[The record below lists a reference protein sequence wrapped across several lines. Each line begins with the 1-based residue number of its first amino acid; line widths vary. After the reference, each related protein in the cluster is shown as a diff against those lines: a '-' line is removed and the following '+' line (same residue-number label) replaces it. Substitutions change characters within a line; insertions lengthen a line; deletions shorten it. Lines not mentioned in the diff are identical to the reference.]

1 MGELALFRPAETL
14 DAAARLAGFIRHARD
29 DLTVFGASLDWDSP
43 TWELRGVARV
53 SGRGN
58 TAIRVSWR
66 RPLKRSAASK
76 PGYAPLDARN
86 IDFFKAYLR
95 YRYGL
100 APIMNPHQILSAVRR
115 LDEALSSA
123 GKAVPD
129 ARPDDFNAAAATCR
143 SDYSPESSYR
153 VGRQLQAIAGFLDDH
168 GLVARPLVWTCPI
181 RKPTHF
187 NHIGVERERMR
198 GRKPPSERALAALGE
213 AYRRAERPMDVIA
226 ASAYALLLVTH
237 SRISELHRLDAYDCE
252 VETVENG
259 KERYGLRWYPS
270 KGGEPEMRWIPSAFV
285 PLARNALKR
294 IRDVTEPAR
303 ALARRYMAGE
313 EILPGDDPDDPL
325 SRDGYI
331 SMKTLGTVADPRTVL
346 IALRRNGF
354 DVRADYATQL
364 GVRLTSNAKLYLR
377 APIEEGFRAE
387 LPEGF
392 PLADPKSGL
401 GYDRALLV
409 RTADMAW
416 QSCTLFWRLSCIST
430 NEITHTM
437 NGRDH
442 PTGRKAGLFGRLG
455 LVDDDGETVRIT
467 PHQLRHY
474 MTTLANEGNL
484 SQLDIARWAGR
495 KDIRHNAYYDHESAD
510 SLVSKARSL
519 GGDMFGSPMTA
530 TPQRLV
536 TARQLIEGDLAGV
549 HLTRY
554 GACLHDFAAS
564 PCPMYRDCLNCVEH
578 ACVKGD
584 ERAERALRERLAVIE
599 KAVASA
605 EEAAAIGEGNSEI
618 WLSRKRIELARL
630 RELVALI
637 DDAAIAPGAVLRLDD
652 AAHYGIGDDRA
663 DPAKALSGPG
673 PAPDPSS
680 PRTGKP

>member
-1 MGELALFRPAETL
+1 MVELALFRPREALDAET
-14 DAAARLAGFIRHARD
+14 RLANFILHARN
-29 DLTVFGASLDWDSP
+29 DLTVFGAELDWDAP
-43 TWELRGVARV
+43 RWELRGVARV
-53 SGRGN
+53 SGRSGGVR
-58 TAIRVSWR
+58 RVNWGH
-66 RPLKRSAASK
+66 PLKKAPSSTEH
-76 PGYAPLDARN
+76 YAPLDARN
-86 IDFFKAYLR
+86 VGFFKAYLR

-100 APIMNPHQILSAVRR
+100 APQVSPHQMLSAIRR
-115 LDEALSSA
+115 LDKALSGA
-123 GKAVPD
+123 GKSILD
-129 ARPDDFNAAAATCR
+129 ARPDDFNIAAAACR
-143 SDYSPESSYR
+143 SAYGPSTSYR
-153 VGRQLQAIAGFLDDH
+153 IGRQLEAIAGFLDDH
-168 GLVARPLVWTCPI
+168 GLVARPLVWACSI
-181 RKPTHF
+181 RRPTNF
-187 NHIGVERERMR
+187 DRIGAQHEERRA
-198 GRKPPSERALAALGE
+198 RKLPSERALAALGE
-213 AYRRAERPMDVIA
+213 AYRRAEHPMDVIA

-259 KERYGLRWYPS
+259 KHRYGLRWYPS
-270 KGGEPEMRWIPSAFV
+270 KGGEPETRWIPSAFV
-285 PLARNALKR
+285 PLARNALER

-313 EILPGDDPDDPL
+313 DILPGDDPDDPL
-325 SRDGYI
+325 VRDGYI
-331 SMKTLGTVADPRTVL
+331 GMNTLGTVTDPKDC
-346 IALRRNGF
+346 IATLRRNGF
-354 DVRADYATQL
+354 DVRADSATQL
-364 GVRLTSNAKLYLR
+364 GVKLTKNAKLYLR

-409 RTADMAW
+409 GTARMIRP
-416 QSCTLFWRLSCIST
+416 SSNIFWRLSCIST
-430 NEITHTM
+430 DAIERTM
-437 NGRDH
+437 NG
-442 PTGRKAGLFGRLG
+442 TGCRTGCKTGLFERLG

-484 SQLDIARWAGR
+484 SPLDIARWAGR
-495 KDIRHNAYYDHESAD
+495 KDIRHNAYYDHETAD

-530 TPQRLV
+530 TPQRPV
-536 TARQLIEGDLAGV
+536 TARQLIEGNLAGV

-554 GACLHDFAAS
+554 GACLHDFTAS

-618 WLSRKRIELARL
+618 WLSRKRTELARL

-652 AAHYGIGDDRA
+652 AAHYGIGGDGA
-663 DPAKALSGPG
+663 GSAKALSGPG
-673 PAPDPSS
+673 PAPDSF
-680 PRTGKP
+680 PRTGSP

>member
-1 MGELALFRPAETL
+1 MGELALFRPAEAL
-14 DAAARLAGFIRHARD
+14 DADARLAGFIRHARD
-29 DLTVFGASLDWDSP
+29 DLTVFGAGLDWDSP

-53 SGRGN
+53 SGCG
-58 TAIRVSWR
+58 TAAIRVNWR
-66 RPLKRSAASK
+66 RPSKKSAASK

-100 APIMNPHQILSAVRR
+100 SPIMNPHQILTAIRR
-115 LDEALSSA
+115 LDKALSGA
-123 GKAVPD
+123 GKSILDV
-129 ARPDDFNAAAATCR
+129 RPDDFNAAAATCR

-181 RKPTHF
+181 RKPSAWDR
-187 NHIGVERERMR
+187 IGVPREERRA
-198 GRKPPSERALAALGE
+198 RKLPSERALAALGE
-213 AYRRAERPMDVIA
+213 AYRRAEHPMDVIA

-252 VETVENG
+252 VEAVESG

-270 KGGEPEMRWIPSAFV
+270 KGGEPETRWIPSAFV
-285 PLARNALKR
+285 PLARDALKR

-313 EILPGDDPDDPL
+313 DILPGDDPDDPL
-325 SRDGYI
+325 GREGYI
-331 SMKTLGTVADPRTVL
+331 SMKTLGTAADPRTVL
-346 IALRRNGF
+346 VALRRNGF
-354 DVRADYATQL
+354 DVRAGHATQL
-364 GVRLTSNAKLYLR
+364 GVKLTMNAKLYLR

-409 RTADMAW
+409 RTADMAR
-416 QSCTLFWRLSCIST
+416 QSCTLFWRLSCIPS
-430 NEITHTM
+430 NAIERTM
-437 NGRDH
+437 NGASHR
-442 PTGRKAGLFGRLG
+442 TGVTAGLFERLG

-495 KDIRHNAYYDHESAD
+495 KDVRHNAYYDHETAD

-519 GGDMFGSPMTA
+519 GGDMFSKTIVA
-530 TPQRLV
+530 TPQRPV
-536 TARQLIEGDLAGV
+536 TPRQLIEGTLAGV

-599 KAVASA
+599 RAVASA
-605 EEAAAIGEGNSEI
+605 EEAAAVGEGNSEI
-618 WLSRKRIELARL
+618 WLSRKRTELARL

-652 AAHYGIGDDRA
+652 AAHYGIGGDGA
-663 DPAKALSGPG
+663 GSAKALSGPG
-673 PAPDPSS
+673 PAPDSS
-680 PRTGKP
+680 PLPGKP

>member
-1 MGELALFRPAETL
+1 MAELALFRPAEAL
-14 DAAARLAGFIRHARD
+14 GADARLAGFIRHARD
-29 DLTVFGASLDWDSP
+29 DLTVFGAGLDWDSP
-43 TWELRGVARV
+43 TWELRGVATV
-53 SGRGN
+53 SGRSKSVL
-58 TAIRVSWR
+58 RVNWGH
-66 RPLKRSAASK
+66 PLKKAPTSIEH
-76 PGYAPLDARN
+76 YAPLDARN
-86 IDFFKAYLR
+86 VGFFKAYLR

-100 APIMNPHQILSAVRR
+100 APQMNPQLMLSAMRH
-115 LDEALSSA
+115 LDKTLAKA
-123 GKAVPD
+123 GKSIAD
-129 ARPDDFNAAAATCR
+129 ARPDDFNTAAAASR
-143 SDYSPESSYR
+143 SAYSRHTAYR
-153 VGRQLQAIAGFLDDH
+153 VGQQLQAIAVFLDDH

-181 RKPTHF
+181 GRPTNF
-187 NHIGVERERMR
+187 DRIGVEREQARA
-198 GRKPPSERALAALGE
+198 RKLPSERALAALGE
-213 AYRRAERPMDVIA
+213 AYRRAERPIDVIA

-252 VETVENG
+252 VEAVESG

-270 KGGEPEMRWIPSAFV
+270 KGGEPETRWIPSAFV
-285 PLARNALKR
+285 PLARDALKR

-313 EILPGDDPDDPL
+313 DILPGDDPGDPL
-325 SRDGYI
+325 ARDGYI
-331 SMKTLGTVADPRTVL
+331 GMKALATATDPRDC
-346 IALRRNGF
+346 IATLRRNGF
-354 DVRADYATQL
+354 DLRWESARGPDVPLASDAR
-364 GVRLTSNAKLYLR
+364 LYLR

-387 LPEGF
+387 LPQGF

-409 RTADMAW
+409 RTPRIIRPL
-416 QSCTLFWRLSCIST
+416 SNIFWRLSCIPS
-430 NEITHTM
+430 NAIERTM

-442 PTGRKAGLFGRLG
+442 RTGRKTGLFERLG

-495 KDIRHNAYYDHESAD
+495 KDVRHNAYYDHETAD

-519 GGDMFGSPMTA
+519 GGDMFSKTIVA
-530 TPQRLV
+530 TPQRPV
-536 TARQLIEGDLAGV
+536 TPRQLIEGTLAGV

-584 ERAERALRERLAVIE
+584 ERAERALRDRLAVIE

-605 EEAAAIGEGNSEI
+605 EEAAAVGEGNSEI
-618 WLSRKRIELARL
+618 WLSRKRTELARL

-652 AAHYGIGDDRA
+652 AARYAIGGDGA
-663 DPAKALSGPG
+663 GTAKALPGPG
-673 PAPDPSS
+673 PAPDSS
-680 PRTGKP
+680 PLPGKP

>member
-1 MGELALFRPAETL
+1 MAELALFRPAEAL
-14 DAAARLAGFIRHARD
+14 DADARLAGFIRHARD
-29 DLTVFGASLDWDSP
+29 DLTVFGAGLDWDSP
-43 TWELRGVARV
+43 RWELRGVARV
-53 SGRGN
+53 SGRG
-58 TAIRVSWR
+58 TAVIRVNWGH
-66 RPLKRSAASK
+66 PLKKSAKST

-100 APIMNPHQILSAVRR
+100 SPLMNPHQMLSAIRR
-115 LDEALSSA
+115 LDQALSGA
-123 GKAVPD
+123 GKSILDV
-129 ARPDDFNAAAATCR
+129 RPDDFNAAAATCR

-153 VGRQLQAIAGFLDDH
+153 VGQQLEAIAAFLDDH
-168 GLVARPLVWTCPI
+168 GLVGRSLVWTSPI
-181 RKPTHF
+181 RRPTHF
-187 NHIGVERERMR
+187 HRIGAERERSR
-198 GRKPPSERALAALGE
+198 GRKLPSDRAIAALGE
-213 AYRRAERPMDVIA
+213 AYRRARHPMDVIA
-226 ASAYALLLVTH
+226 VSAYALLLVTH

-252 VETVENG
+252 VEVVENG

-270 KGGEPEMRWIPSAFV
+270 KGGEPETRWIPSAFV
-285 PLARNALKR
+285 PLARDTLTR

-313 EILPGDDPDDPL
+313 EILPGDGPDDPL
-325 SRDGYI
+325 VRDGYI
-331 SMKTLGTVADPRTVL
+331 GMKTLGTITNPRAVIDL
-346 IALRRNGF
+346 LRKNGF
-354 DVRADYATQL
+354 DVPCESAKGP
-364 GVRLTSNAKLYLR
+364 GVPLVSDAGLYLR

-387 LPEGF
+387 LPQGF

-409 RTADMAW
+409 RTADMTFK
-416 QSCTLFWRLSCIST
+416 SSHVFWRLSCIQSK
-430 NEITHTM
+430 ELEGTM
-437 NGRDH
+437 NGEGNG
-442 PTGRKAGLFGRLG
+442 TGRRAGLFRRLG

-495 KDIRHNAYYDHESAD
+495 KDVRHNAFYDHESAD
-510 SLVSKARSL
+510 SLVSKARAL
-519 GGDMFGSPMTA
+519 GGDMFGSPMMA
-530 TPQRLV
+530 TPQRPV

-584 ERAERALRERLAVIE
+584 ERAERALRDRLAVIE
-599 KAVASA
+599 RAVASA

-637 DDAAIAPGAVLRLDD
+637 DDTTLAPGAILRLND
-652 AAHYGIGDDRA
+652 AAHYGVGRDEGE
-663 DPAKALSGPG
+663 PAKALSDLG
-673 PAPDPSS
+673 PAPASS
-680 PRTGKP
+680 PRLRKP

>member
-1 MGELALFRPAETL
+1 MAELALFRPAEAL
-14 DAAARLAGFIRHARD
+14 DAETRLAEFIRHARD
-29 DLTVFGASLDWDSP
+29 DLSVFGAGLDWDAS
-43 TWELRGVARV
+43 TWELLGVARV

-58 TAIRVSWR
+58 AAIRVNWGH
-66 RPLKRSAASK
+66 PLKKAPTSKAS
-76 PGYAPLDARN
+76 YTPLDARN
-86 IDFFKAYLR
+86 VDFFKAYLR

-100 APIMNPHQILSAVRR
+100 SPIMNPHQMLTAIRR
-115 LDEALSSA
+115 LDGALSGT
-123 GKAVPD
+123 GKSILD
-129 ARPDDFNAAAATCR
+129 ARCDDFNAAAATCR

-153 VGRQLQAIAGFLDDH
+153 VGQKLEAIAGFLDDH

-187 NHIGVERERMR
+187 NHIGVQRERMR

-213 AYRRAERPMDVIA
+213 AYRRAGRPMDVIA

-270 KGGEPEMRWIPSAFV
+270 KGGEPETRWIPSAFV
-285 PLARNALKR
+285 PLARDALKR

-325 SRDGYI
+325 ARDGYI
-331 SMKTLGTVADPRTVL
+331 SMRTLGTVANPRTVL
-346 IALRRNGF
+346 VALRRNGF
-354 DVRADYATQL
+354 DVRADHATQL
-364 GVRLTSNAKLYLR
+364 GVRLSINAKLYLR
-377 APIEEGFRAE
+377 APIEKGFRAE

-409 RTADMAW
+409 RTADMAR

-430 NEITHTM
+430 QEIKNTM
-437 NGRDH
+437 NGTSH
-442 PTGRKAGLFGRLG
+442 GTGGTAGLFERLG
-455 LVDDDGETVRIT
+455 LVDGDGEIVRIT

-495 KDIRHNAYYDHESAD
+495 KDVRHNAFYDHETAD

-519 GGDMFGSPMTA
+519 GGDMFASPVAA
-530 TPQRLV
+530 TPQRPV
-536 TARQLIEGDLAGV
+536 TPRQLIEGNLAGV

-554 GACLHDFAAS
+554 GACLHDFATS

-584 ERAERALRERLAVIE
+584 ARAERALRDRLAVIE
-599 KAVASA
+599 RAVASA
-605 EEAAAIGEGNSEI
+605 AESAAIGEGNSEI
-618 WLSRKRIELARL
+618 WLSRKRTELARL

-637 DDAAIAPGAVLRLDD
+637 DDATIAPGAVLRLND
-652 AAHYGIGDDRA
+652 AARYAVGRDGA
-663 DPAKALSGPG
+663 GPANALAG
-673 PAPDPSS
+673 PAPDAARRCEDS
-680 PRTGKP
+680 